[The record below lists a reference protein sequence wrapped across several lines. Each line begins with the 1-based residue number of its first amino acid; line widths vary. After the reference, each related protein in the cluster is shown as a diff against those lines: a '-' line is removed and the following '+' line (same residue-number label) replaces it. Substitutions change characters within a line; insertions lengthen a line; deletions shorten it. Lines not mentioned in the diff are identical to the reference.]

1 MFANEK
7 TIFQGN
13 LVPLTGNER
22 KNIIAEKKGADTK
35 RAFFCPIIFDCD
47 TVNEICLLLN
57 R

>member
-1 MFANEK
+1 MFVNEK

-13 LVPLTGNER
+13 FVPLTGNER